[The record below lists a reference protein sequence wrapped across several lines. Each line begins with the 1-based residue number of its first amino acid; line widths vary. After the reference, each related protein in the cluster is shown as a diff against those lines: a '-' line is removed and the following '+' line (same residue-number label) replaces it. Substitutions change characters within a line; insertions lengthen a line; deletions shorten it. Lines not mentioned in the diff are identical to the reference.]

1 MHSDNIYGNPASL
14 SDSRVKESVEP
25 LDGATALDIVS
36 KCGGSVYTRTDLQ
49 ETRLGTIAD
58 DAQTAMA
65 GLGIDNVVSSKHAQ
79 PGDLPADQYLTL
91 DYSRLVAVLCPAVTE
106 LSRQVAE
113 LKQQLE
119 GKKRRTKTAT

>member
-1 MHSDNIYGNPASL
+1 M
-14 SDSRVKESVEP
+14 
-25 LDGATALDIVS
+25 
-36 KCGGSVYTRTDLQ
+36 
-49 ETRLGTIAD
+49 IAD
-58 DAQTAMA
+58 DVQAAVA

-79 PGDLPADQYLTL
+79 PGDLPADRYLTL

-119 GKKRRTKTAT
+119 SKTKRNK